1 MRTSMAIWMGPTN
14 RVLRITAQTN
24 GITLSGK
31 NVRQIGNE
39 EKGEKSLSF
48 GKARNLGK
56 GEKLSF

>member
-1 MRTSMAIWMGPTN
+1 MMDPTN

-48 GKARNLGK
+48 GKAKELG
-56 GEKLSF
+56 